1 MTTVR
6 LSDLSRTPATPVEQ
20 SATVAIPHGNQRE
33 CVCVCN
39 CVCVGGWVLGG
50 GHVCRVIITLLLLH
64 LHLLLCS
71 LASVLPRLRFV
82 SLTDLLPA
90 SLLFCLCEDTC
101 ECQKSRTLAGGEDV
115 SAWGGGLPGEM
126 NRMMSASVLSRVI
139 NITTR
144 VRSHSPPSLSLSL
157 D

>member
-1 MTTVR
+1 M
-6 LSDLSRTPATPVEQ
+6 AT
-20 SATVAIPHGNQRE
+20 RE
-33 CVCVCN
+33 SVCVCAT
-39 CVCVGGWVLGG
+39 VCVWVVGYWGG

-115 SAWGGGLPGEM
+115 SAWGGGAWGNEPHDVSERPLKGYKY
-126 NRMMSASVLSRVI
+126 NHTSTFSQS
-139 NITTR
+139 
-144 VRSHSPPSLSLSL
+144 SLSLSL
-157 D
+157 SGLKRDFAAFSKAK